1 MKRCGVVSVVFC
13 LMFLGFGVVFA
24 GETYESS
31 FGFKAIF
38 PDQWMV
44 LDRNYAKE
52 HPDAVESAFISVQKD
67 KEITAETKSMLASVR
82 EMILK
87 GEIEYYFSESP
98 KFVVA
103 VNRSSGKI
111 PGSDEELKNL
121 CSSFPS
127 ELSAHAGRPVKVY
140 ECSRKSFNGNNTLVL
155 IADGQTEGNRYVQ
168 YQVAVGSNSVIVFT
182 ATGATASNFDKM
194 VSLMESFMNS
204 LQVKSK

>member
-1 MKRCGVVSVVFC
+1 MKRWSLGSAVFC
-13 LMFLGFGVVFA
+13 MIFLGFSAVFA
-24 GETYESS
+24 GEIYESV

-38 PDQWMV
+38 PAQWMV

-67 KEITAETKSMLASVR
+67 REITAETKSMIASIR

-103 VNRSSGKI
+103 VNKSSGKI
-111 PGSDEELKNL
+111 PGNDEELRNL

-140 ECSRKSFNGNNTLVL
+140 ECSRKGFNGNNTLVL
-155 IADGQTEGNRYVQ
+155 IADGQTKGNRYVQ
-168 YQVAVGSNSVIVFT
+168 YQVAAGPNSVIIFT
-182 ATGATASNFDKM
+182 ATGASASDFDKM
-194 VSLMESFMNS
+194 VGLMESFMNS